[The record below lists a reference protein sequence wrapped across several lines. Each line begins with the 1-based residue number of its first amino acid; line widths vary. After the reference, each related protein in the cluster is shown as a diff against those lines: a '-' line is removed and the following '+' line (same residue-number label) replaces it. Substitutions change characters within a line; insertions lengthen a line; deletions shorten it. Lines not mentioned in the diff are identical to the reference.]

1 MKIDHRN
8 FGRKIS
14 IKWKLFGWL
23 ALFCGILLGL
33 LWTFQVAFL
42 DSFYRGIK
50 RRELRSSGETI
61 VRNID
66 SEDLSELVSRIVFQ
80 HNVSVRIANENGG
93 DILSESRDIGKFWSL
108 PPEDMQVFYQRAQEN
123 DGVLFETF
131 SKESFKFA
139 SQDIQRRTG
148 GKVPPQTEFMSET
161 MIYVRLGGRKD
172 GSNVMVMVHSTITP
186 INATVETLRV
196 QLMYITLIMLAL
208 SLTLAFLISRKIS
221 RPIIQINQ
229 TAKLLAN
236 GDYDVH
242 FAGHDFLEISELS
255 NTLNY
260 AAVELSKVEALR
272 RELIANISH
281 DLRTP
286 LTMITGYAEVMRD
299 LPGENTPENVQII
312 IDEAKRLT
320 TLVNDILDLSKLQSG
335 VQSLTPSVF
344 NLTGNIREIIGR
356 YSKLMEQNGYKI
368 KFICGGDVFVNADQV
383 KINQVVYNLI
393 NNAVNYTGPD
403 KQVTVCQNAYDS
415 KVKIEVIDSG
425 EGIPEE
431 QLPYIWNRY
440 YKVDKKHKRAAVGT
454 GLGLS
459 IVKTILDMH
468 HANYSVISSVG
479 QGSIFWFEL
488 DTVQPQNLIPD
499 ETRG

>member
-1 MKIDHRN
+1 M
-8 FGRKIS
+8 
-14 IKWKLFGWL
+14 LV
-23 ALFCGILLGL
+23 L
-33 LWTFQVAFL
+33 LWMFQVVLL
-42 DSFYRGIK
+42 DSFYKAIK
-50 RRELRSSGETI
+50 TRALKSSGDTI

-66 SEDLSELVSRIVFQ
+66 SEDLSEIVSRIVFQ
-80 HNVSVRIANENGG
+80 NSVSVRIANENGG
-93 DILSESRDIGKFWSL
+93 DILSESRDIGKFWAL
-108 PPEDMQVFYQRAQEN
+108 PAEEMQEFYQRALEN

-139 SQDIQRRTG
+139 DHELQRRTG
-148 GKVPPQTEFMSET
+148 GKPPMQIEFMSET
-161 MIYVRLGGRKD
+161 MIYVRLVDKAD
-172 GSNVMVMVHSTITP
+172 GSKLMVMVHSTITP

-196 QLMYITLIMLAL
+196 QLCYITLIMLVL

-221 RPIIQINQ
+221 QPIIQINQ
-229 TAKLLAN
+229 TAKRLAKGN
-236 GDYDVH
+236 YDVH
-242 FAGHDFLEISELS
+242 FAGNGFLEISELS
-255 NTLNY
+255 DTLNY
-260 AAVELSKVEALR
+260 AAVELSKVEELR

-312 IDEAKRLT
+312 IDEAKRLSV
-320 TLVNDILDLSKLQSG
+320 LVDDILDLSKLQSG
-335 VQSLTPSVF
+335 VQALTPAIF
-344 NLTGNIREIIGR
+344 NLTQNIRDILVR
-356 YSKLMEQNGYKI
+356 YSKLIEQRGYQI
-368 KFICGGDVFVNADQV
+368 KFICGGDVYVNADQV

-403 KQVTVCQNAYDS
+403 KQITVCQSVYDH

-425 EGIPEE
+425 EGIAEE
-431 QLPYIWNRY
+431 QLPYIWDRY
-440 YKVDKKHKRAAVGT
+440 YKVDKKHRRAAVGT

-488 DTVQPQNLIPD
+488 DTAEPQKDLGAGMLPP
-499 ETRG
+499 GLK